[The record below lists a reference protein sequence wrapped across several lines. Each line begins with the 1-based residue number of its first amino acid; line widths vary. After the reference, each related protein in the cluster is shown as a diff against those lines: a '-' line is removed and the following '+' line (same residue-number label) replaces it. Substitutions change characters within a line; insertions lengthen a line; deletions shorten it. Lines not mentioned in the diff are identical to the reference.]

1 MYIRKEAKVSN
12 TTSYI
17 DRKLKEYVDKK
28 CTIQNI
34 TFTECEDCIK
44 KLRDDHS
51 NEQLHLLK
59 SSLEVENE
67 LNKQTGL
74 LQSMISVISSILLGM
89 TVAVFTFFTA
99 NFQIV
104 FNLFGKTILDSTPN
118 ESKDKTINEIQKM
131 LSESVDITL
140 NQVLGQLFLFLLI
153 AVMVMCYL
161 LNRGHSRVSRKALF
175 YHKLIERSINL
186 VETEQSSEKK

>member
-1 MYIRKEAKVSN
+1 MYIRKEAKISN

-17 DRKLKEYVDKK
+17 DGKLKEYVDKK

-44 KLRDDHS
+44 KLRVDHS

-104 FNLFGKTILDSTPN
+104 FNLFGKTILDATPN
-118 ESKDKTINEIQKM
+118 ESKEKTINEIQKM

-161 LNRGHSRVSRKALF
+161 LNRRHSKVSRKALF
-175 YHKLIERSINL
+175 YHKLIERSIKL

>member
-1 MYIRKEAKVSN
+1 MYIRKEVKISN

-17 DRKLKEYVDKK
+17 DGKLKEYVDRK
-28 CTIQNI
+28 CTIRNI
-34 TFTECEDCIK
+34 TFTECEDCIE
-44 KLRDDHS
+44 KLRDEHS
-51 NEQLHLLK
+51 NDQLHLLK

-74 LQSMISVISSILLGM
+74 LQSIISVISSILLGM

-104 FNLFGKTILDSTPN
+104 FNLFGKAILDSTPN
-118 ESKDKTINEIQKM
+118 ESKEKTINEIQKM
-131 LSESVDITL
+131 LSESVDIAL

-153 AVMVMCYL
+153 CVMAIYYVL
-161 LNRGHSRVSRKALF
+161 KWGHSRTSRKALF
-175 YHKLIERSINL
+175 YHKLIERSIKL
-186 VETEQSSEKK
+186 AETEQSSGKK